1 VTGAIERG
9 PEAAMARTEFKMEQ
23 HMIRLRFIAMLGLAS
38 VSAGAS
44 LAEQRAPA
52 EVVTEIA
59 RTTKTATGQ
68 PIALAPGPLQVVATI
83 YALAPGVK
91 LPEHKHPFQ
100 RYAYVLEGELT
111 VQQSGVSSRV
121 YRAGD
126 FIVESVDGWHFG
138 AATGSGPVKL
148 LVIDQTPPG
157 AEITI
162 NRP

>member
-1 VTGAIERG
+1 MSRPALVAV
-9 PEAAMARTEFKMEQ
+9 
-23 HMIRLRFIAMLGLAS
+23 LGVALVS
-38 VSAGAS
+38 VGAS

-68 PIALAPGPLQVVATI
+68 PITLPQGRLEVVASI
-83 YALAPGVK
+83 YALAPGAR

-100 RYAYVLEGELT
+100 RYAYVLEGELR
-111 VQQSGVSSRV
+111 VQQADSSSRL
-121 YRAGD
+121 YRAGE

-138 AATGSGPVKL
+138 AVAGTVPVRL
-148 LVIDQTPPG
+148 LVIDQAPPG
-157 AEITI
+157 GDVTI